1 MTQEN
6 EAKPTPVY
14 LAPDTSP
21 MSIGDWIIT
30 YIVLI
35 IPLLN
40 IVMFFY
46 WILSSTANV
55 NRKNYL
61 LASLIIWLVLFV
73 SGFLIVMLLG
83 GVGTIMS
90 EHGTQL

>member
-6 EAKPTPVY
+6 EVKPAPVY
-14 LAPDTSP
+14 ITPDTSP

-30 YIVLI
+30 YIVFL

-40 IVMFFY
+40 IIMFFY
-46 WILSSTANV
+46 WILSSSANV
-55 NRKNYL
+55 NRRNFL
-61 LASLIIWLVLFV
+61 LASLIIWVVLFL